1 MDMAILDFIHMAHM
15 LDMELIKEH
24 MDTEDMVVTVVMV
37 ASEDMGELINGEDII
52 RTMPHGNLDNM
63 EHILALKINL
73 MCIRVIIQILKL
85 MMDWRHNLL
94 HLESHWIQDLLK
106 RLRIHNPPLEILFLD
121 KPFNISIQTDTIQF
135 SDQELEVFQLISLKK
150 LISILI
156 LFLLLCKRESNLEV
170 TQLLKFNN
178 LTRLENSSMTSQ
190 NLVNLML
197 K

>member
-37 ASEDMGELINGEDII
+37 ASEDMEELINGEDII

-85 MMDWRHNLL
+85 MMD
-94 HLESHWIQDLLK
+94 
-106 RLRIHNPPLEILFLD
+106 
-121 KPFNISIQTDTIQF
+121 
-135 SDQELEVFQLISLKK
+135 
-150 LISILI
+150 
-156 LFLLLCKRESNLEV
+156 
-170 TQLLKFNN
+170 
-178 LTRLENSSMTSQ
+178 
-190 NLVNLML
+190 
-197 K
+197 